1 MQLHRE
7 ITDFKKTKLY
17 FDAETTSDIILN
29 KSKKVIPSGSSFTS
43 LLGGVASIGS
53 CVLLGIICL
62 PMTIKLLVN
71 FQWKFDSEL
80 NSVKLHIIP

>member
-7 ITDFKKTKLY
+7 ITDFKETKLY
-17 FDAETTSDIILN
+17 FDAAITSEIILN

-43 LLGGVASIGS
+43 LLGGIASIGP
-53 CVLLGIICL
+53 CVLQGIICL

-71 FQWKFDSEL
+71 IQWKFDSEL
-80 NSVKLHIIP
+80 NYVKLHILP